1 MKTPNAGAGAPK
13 RQPAAAMPCHEAP
26 AGGAQVEMPLQRLP
40 SQADIDHSPRM
51 PAQRS
56 VLQRLSARAGKL
68 VFDVDVDVDA
78 ALKRVRALVLTEAAA
93 ARRLAEST

>member
-68 VFDVDVDVDA
+68 VFDVDA

>member
-68 VFDVDVDVDA
+68 VFDVDA
-78 ALKRVRALVLTEAAA
+78 ALKRVRALVLTEAAT

>member
-26 AGGAQVEMPLQRLP
+26 AGGALGEMPLQRLP

-68 VFDVDVDVDA
+68 VFDVDA
-78 ALKRVRALVLTEAAA
+78 ALKRVRALVLTEAAT

>member
-51 PAQRS
+51 RAQRS

-68 VFDVDVDVDA
+68 VFDVDA
-78 ALKRVRALVLTEAAA
+78 ALKRVRALVLTEAAT

>member
-26 AGGAQVEMPLQRLP
+26 AGGALGEMPLQRLP

-68 VFDVDVDVDA
+68 VFDVDA

>member
-26 AGGAQVEMPLQRLP
+26 AGGALGEMPLQRLP

-51 PAQRS
+51 RAQRS

-68 VFDVDVDVDA
+68 VFDVDVDA

>member
-26 AGGAQVEMPLQRLP
+26 AGGALGEMPLQRLP

-51 PAQRS
+51 RAQRS

-68 VFDVDVDVDA
+68 VFDVDA
-78 ALKRVRALVLTEAAA
+78 ALKRVRALVLTEAAT